1 VDKIPN
7 IATKVCRLGSRASF
21 ERKIHNSLLDYR
33 MMLFFGQNKRDFI
46 LSNFGI
52 QLDHEF

>member
-7 IATKVCRLGSRASF
+7 IATKFCRRGCHASF
-21 ERKIHNSLLDYR
+21 ERKNRNSLLDYR
-33 MMLFFGQNKRDFI
+33 MMLFFGQNMRDFT

-52 QLDHEF
+52 QLGHEF